1 MKKKRKPLWL
11 YELIIKRLFVF
22 GLIVLQI
29 VLIISTIVHY
39 KQLWWLNRIMT
50 AISFFTALHLLT
62 RRDKKS
68 SFKLSLIFL
77 IFLFPLFGGA
87 LYVILQYQTNAIG
100 FRNRLHKKEIATKH
114 EYRCQKQTLDD
125 SCLACPSE
133 KKQMHYLQNVPGF
146 PVCPDTETVYF
157 SDGNDMLDSIL
168 REIRNAKRYIF
179 LEFFIIEE
187 GAFWD
192 PILKELREQV
202 KNGVDVRIIYDD
214 IGCLLRVP
222 GDYEKKLNSYGI
234 FINELNII
242 NWDFS
247 EEYINAVE
255 AKQVA
260 EQNLIKTRTEQEQA
274 LVIANTE
281 AQKRVIAAEAEANEI
296 KVLAEANAESNRILT
311 ESISE
316 LLIKYQTVAK
326 WDGKLPTVMAGSD
339 NMLIDV
345 PLTAEQPV
353 G

>member
-1 MKKKRKPLWL
+1 MFKDKAGNFSPFK
-11 YELIIKRLFVF
+11 LILTIFVVILAVIFLGSSFVVIPAGHTGVALTF
-22 GLIVLQI
+22 GKVEDVVLQEGLHFKVPFVQKI
-29 VLIISTIVHY
+29 VVVDNRIVKLDVNTEAFSKDLQTITTVVAVNYHVGKENSQTLYKNVGMGFEEVLITPAVNEVL
-39 KQLWWLNRIMT
+39 KAVT
-50 AISFFTALHLLT
+50 AKYTAVELV
-62 RRDKKS
+62 S
-68 SFKLSLIFL
+68 SRAEVSML
-77 IFLFPLFGGA
+77 
-87 LYVILQYQTNAIG
+87 
-100 FRNRLHKKEIATKH
+100 
-114 EYRCQKQTLDD
+114 LDD
-125 SCLACPSE
+125 GLNE
-133 KKQMHYLQNVPGF
+133 
-146 PVCPDTETVYF
+146 
-157 SDGNDMLDSIL
+157 
-168 REIRNAKRYIF
+168 
-179 LEFFIIEE
+179 
-187 GAFWD
+187 
-192 PILKELREQV
+192 
-202 KNGVDVRIIYDD
+202 
-214 IGCLLRVP
+214 
-222 GDYEKKLNSYGI
+222 KLNSYGI

-339 NMLIDV
+339 NMLIDI

>member
-1 MKKKRKPLWL
+1 MFKDKAGNFSPF
-11 YELIIKRLFVF
+11 RLV
-22 GLIVLQI
+22 GLILVVVFAVIFLSSSFVVIPAGHTGVALTFGKVEDNVLQEGLHFKVPFVQKI
-29 VLIISTIVHY
+29 VVVDNRIVKLDVNAEAFSKDLQTITTVVAVNYHVGKESSQTVYKNVGMGFEDVLITPAVNEVLKAVTAKYTAVELVSSRAEVSM
-39 KQLWWLNRIMT
+39 LLDEGLN
-50 AISFFTALHLLT
+50 
-62 RRDKKS
+62 
-68 SFKLSLIFL
+68 
-77 IFLFPLFGGA
+77 
-87 LYVILQYQTNAIG
+87 
-100 FRNRLHKKEIATKH
+100 E
-114 EYRCQKQTLDD
+114 
-125 SCLACPSE
+125 
-133 KKQMHYLQNVPGF
+133 
-146 PVCPDTETVYF
+146 
-157 SDGNDMLDSIL
+157 
-168 REIRNAKRYIF
+168 
-179 LEFFIIEE
+179 
-187 GAFWD
+187 
-192 PILKELREQV
+192 
-202 KNGVDVRIIYDD
+202 
-214 IGCLLRVP
+214 
-222 GDYEKKLNSYGI
+222 KLNNYGI

-339 NMLIDV
+339 NMLIDI

>member
-1 MKKKRKPLWL
+1 MFKDKAGNFSPF
-11 YELIIKRLFVF
+11 RLV
-22 GLIVLQI
+22 GLILVVVFAVIFLSSSFVVIPAGHTGVALTFGKVEDNVLQEGLHFKVPFVQKI
-29 VLIISTIVHY
+29 VVVDNRIVKLDVNTEAFSKDLQTITTVVAVNYHVGKESSQTVYKNVGMGFEDVLITPAVNEVLKAVTAKYTAVELVSSRAEVSM
-39 KQLWWLNRIMT
+39 LLDEGLN
-50 AISFFTALHLLT
+50 
-62 RRDKKS
+62 
-68 SFKLSLIFL
+68 
-77 IFLFPLFGGA
+77 
-87 LYVILQYQTNAIG
+87 
-100 FRNRLHKKEIATKH
+100 E
-114 EYRCQKQTLDD
+114 
-125 SCLACPSE
+125 
-133 KKQMHYLQNVPGF
+133 
-146 PVCPDTETVYF
+146 
-157 SDGNDMLDSIL
+157 
-168 REIRNAKRYIF
+168 
-179 LEFFIIEE
+179 
-187 GAFWD
+187 
-192 PILKELREQV
+192 
-202 KNGVDVRIIYDD
+202 
-214 IGCLLRVP
+214 
-222 GDYEKKLNSYGI
+222 KLNNYGI

-339 NMLIDV
+339 NMLIDI

>member
-1 MKKKRKPLWL
+1 MFKDKAGNFSPF
-11 YELIIKRLFVF
+11 RLV
-22 GLIVLQI
+22 GLILVVVFAVIFLSSSFVVIPAGHTGVALTFGKVEDNVLQEGLHFKVPFVQKI
-29 VLIISTIVHY
+29 VVVDNRIVKLDVNTEAFSKDLQTITTVVAVNYHVGKENSQTLYKNVGMAFEEVLITPAVNEVL
-39 KQLWWLNRIMT
+39 KAVT
-50 AISFFTALHLLT
+50 AKYTAVELV
-62 RRDKKS
+62 S
-68 SFKLSLIFL
+68 SRAEVSML
-77 IFLFPLFGGA
+77 
-87 LYVILQYQTNAIG
+87 
-100 FRNRLHKKEIATKH
+100 
-114 EYRCQKQTLDD
+114 LDD
-125 SCLACPSE
+125 GLNE
-133 KKQMHYLQNVPGF
+133 
-146 PVCPDTETVYF
+146 
-157 SDGNDMLDSIL
+157 
-168 REIRNAKRYIF
+168 
-179 LEFFIIEE
+179 
-187 GAFWD
+187 
-192 PILKELREQV
+192 
-202 KNGVDVRIIYDD
+202 
-214 IGCLLRVP
+214 
-222 GDYEKKLNSYGI
+222 KLNNYGI

-339 NMLIDV
+339 NMLIDI